1 MNKNQIEI
9 QAKGDSSTNWLA
21 PKCALLLRSHSAGSE
36 TKQWPVSVSSD
47 FPWKKDIAGG
57 GIVLSPS
64 ELKLLSLELLE
75 IL

>member
-1 MNKNQIEI
+1 MKQ
-9 QAKGDSSTNWLA
+9 KGDSTNWLA

-57 GIVLSPS
+57 GSIVSSPS
-64 ELKLLSLELLE
+64 ELRLWSPELLE
-75 IL
+75 ILL